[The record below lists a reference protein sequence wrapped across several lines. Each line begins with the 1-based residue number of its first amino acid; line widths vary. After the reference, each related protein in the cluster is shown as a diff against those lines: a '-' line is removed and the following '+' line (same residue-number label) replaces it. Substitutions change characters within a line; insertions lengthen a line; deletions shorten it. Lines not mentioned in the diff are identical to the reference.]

1 MINDVKLL
9 NHIHQNA
16 DMGRDSLRHILN
28 LSNSSELSSAV
39 RTQIDDYEKVYI
51 ASEKMLKDRGAVA
64 EDARATSKFMANI
77 GSRMETMMDSSESKL
92 AEMIIQ
98 GSTMGITTL
107 TKQLNDYCG
116 DDENVRDFAKQ
127 QIEKE
132 QENIEN
138 MKRFL

>member
-16 DMGRDSLRHILN
+16 DMGRDSLRHILD
-28 LSNSSELSSAV
+28 LSKSSELSSAV
-39 RTQIDDYEKVYI
+39 SMQIDDYEKTYI

-64 EDARATSKFMANI
+64 EDARATSKFMANM
-77 GSRMETMMDSSESKL
+77 GSRMEAMMDSSESKL
-92 AEMIIQ
+92 AEMVIQ
-98 GSTMGITTL
+98 GSTMGITNL
-107 TKQLNDYCG
+107 TKQLHDYNG
-116 DDENVRDFAKQ
+116 DDENVKSFAQQ

-132 QENIEN
+132 QDNIER